1 MATIVLLNLPFPI
14 AGWPTK
20 RQTQA
25 GFCDV
30 LSCNTL
36 PRSAGVV
43 SDQHE
48 LHRNFK
54 IILNFPYYK
63 IQNKTYKFP
72 LLFAVDLIHLIYVI
86 KLNLSF
92 SQCRSSVQ
100 YGWTFAAAALN
111 DQTTARFRYL
121 QIAKNATSVVGTRYS
136 GMSLSSLF
144 LA

>member
-1 MATIVLLNLPFPI
+1 MYIYEYI
-14 AGWPTK
+14 Y
-20 RQTQA
+20 
-25 GFCDV
+25 
-30 LSCNTL
+30 
-36 PRSAGVV
+36 
-43 SDQHE
+43 
-48 LHRNFK
+48 
-54 IILNFPYYK
+54 IYIY
-63 IQNKTYKFP
+63 IYKFP
-72 LLFAVDLIHLIYVI
+72 LLFVIDLIHLIYVI

-121 QIAKNATSVVGTRYS
+121 QIAKNATSVVGTGYS